1 MFTTLKRIIKT
12 AVVSLWRNRW
22 LSLASTLVMVIT
34 LIIISVFISLTVIA
48 NKITDGLEKKIDMA
62 AYLEDTVSEDQI
74 FELQKLITRREDVVS
89 VNYVSKEEALL
100 RWKARNVED
109 ENLRDII
116 SEDDNPLP
124 RSLEIKTE
132 EPEDLEEIADLL
144 DDQAYSSLI
153 KELSYKKNK
162 DVVERL
168 TKITGFISIFGW
180 SLSGIFILISILVIY
195 NTVRLTIFARS
206 EEIDIMRLVG
216 ASSGYVRGPFLLEGV
231 AYGIVGTIISSI
243 LLYFSFQ
250 IAMPWARSYLGGFDI
265 GEGYLGVSFWV
276 VILMQLCVG
285 VLLGVF
291 CSAFAIKKHLK

>member
-1 MFTTLKRIIKT
+1 MFTTFKRIIKT
-12 AVVSLWRNRW
+12 AAVSLWRNRW

-34 LIIISVFISLTVIA
+34 LVIISVFISLTIIA
-48 NKITDGLEKKIDMA
+48 NKITDSLEDKIDMA
-62 AYLEDTVSEDQI
+62 AYLKDSVSEDQI
-74 FELQKLITRREDVVS
+74 FELQKLITRREDVVA
-89 VNYVSKEEALL
+89 VYYVSKEEALE
-100 RWKARNVED
+100 RWKARNQED

-116 SEDDNPLP
+116 SSDDNPLP

-132 EPEDLEEIADLL
+132 KPEGLEEIANLL

-168 TKITGFISIFGW
+168 SKIARFISIFGW
-180 SLSGIFILISILVIY
+180 SLSAVFILISILVIY

-216 ASSGYVRGPFLLEGV
+216 ASSDYVRGPFLLEGV

-243 LLYFSFQ
+243 ILYFAFQ
-250 IAMPWARSYLGGFDI
+250 FTLPWARGYLGGFDI
-265 GEGYLGVSFWV
+265 GAGYLGISFWMV
-276 VILMQLCVG
+276 VLMQLLVG
-285 VLLGVF
+285 ILLGVF
-291 CSAFAIKKHLK
+291 CSLFAIKKHLK

>member
-1 MFTTLKRIIKT
+1 MITTLKRIIKT

-34 LIIISVFISLTVIA
+34 LIIISVFVSLTIVA
-48 NKITDGLEKKIDMA
+48 NKVTDGLEKKIDMA
-62 AYLEDTVSEDQI
+62 AYLEDTVSEDQV

-89 VNYVSKEEALL
+89 VNYVSKEEALE
-100 RWKARNVED
+100 RWKARNVDD

-116 SEDDNPLP
+116 SEEDNPLP

-132 EPEDLEEIADLL
+132 DPEDLEEIADLL

-168 TKITGFISIFGW
+168 SRIAGFISIFGW
-180 SLSGIFILISILVIY
+180 SLSGVFILISILVIY

-231 AYGIVGTIISSI
+231 AYGIVGTIIASI
-243 LLYFSFQ
+243 ILYFSFQ
-250 IAMPWARSYLGGFDI
+250 IAMPWAKGYLGGFDI
-265 GEGYLGVSFWV
+265 GEGYLGISFWMV
-276 VILMQLCVG
+276 VLMQLLVG
-285 VLLGVF
+285 ILLGVV
-291 CSAFAIKKHLK
+291 CSSFAIKKHLK